1 MTTPVPELHSDSPST
16 TEAFG
21 AALGAVL
28 RAGDVLALSGPLGAG
43 KTCLARGV
51 VAGAGASAAAVRSPT
66 FVLHQ
71 PHRGASLVV
80 HHVDLYRL
88 GPGAALDVLDLDGA
102 LVEGAAVIEWA
113 EYADLAGYAPVA
125 MSIDLPGPA
134 REDRVLR
141 LTGPAPAHILSA
153 WVALS

>member
-1 MTTPVPELHSDSPST
+1 
-16 TEAFG
+16 
-21 AALGAVL
+21 
-28 RAGDVLALSGPLGAG
+28 
-43 KTCLARGV
+43 
-51 VAGAGASAAAVRSPT
+51 
-66 FVLHQ
+66 
-71 PHRGASLVV
+71 V

-134 REDRVLR
+134 PEDRVLR